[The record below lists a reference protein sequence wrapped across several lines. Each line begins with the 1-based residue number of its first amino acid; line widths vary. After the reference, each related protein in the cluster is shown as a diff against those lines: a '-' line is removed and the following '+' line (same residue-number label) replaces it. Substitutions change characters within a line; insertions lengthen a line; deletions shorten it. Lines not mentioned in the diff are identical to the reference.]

1 MRWLSRGSPC
11 YNQRMKKTL
20 ILILLAVLLISSCTV
35 IEERQ
40 QERAFVAQTSTA
52 ELWTKTPTHTAT
64 FTPTTTF
71 TPTFTAT
78 FTPTFTATS
87 TLTPTITETPTITP
101 TETPTLT
108 PTPSLPT
115 FTVKMNAH
123 CRYGPAKAYLHAADL
138 LIGDTG
144 VVGNRYAN
152 SWWLLIK
159 PDKQDYWCWAS
170 PSVLEIEG
178 DTSQLLYI
186 EPNLQ
191 AVGSNMYGPPQ
202 NVVATRKGDEVTIT
216 WDELWMTEDDDRG
229 FLLEMFVCQ
238 DGHYIWWP
246 ASTPNYWTNSYTV
259 KDEAGCHSPS
269 WGRVYTVEKHGFS
282 TPVDIAWPAP

>member
-1 MRWLSRGSPC
+1 MLKFHKP
-11 YNQRMKKTL
+11 L
-20 ILILLAVLLISSCTV
+20 ILTFLAVFLISGCSV

-52 ELWTKTPTHTAT
+52 EMWTETPTNTAT
-64 FTPTTTF
+64 FTPTMTA
-71 TPTFTAT
+71 TAT
-78 FTPTFTATS
+78 FTPTFTATLTATA
-87 TLTPTITETPTITP
+87 TLTPTVTETPTVTP

-144 VVGNRYAN
+144 VVGNRYTN
-152 SWWLLIK
+152 SNWLLIK
-159 PDKQDYWCWAS
+159 PDKQKYWCWAS
-170 PSVLEIEG
+170 PSVLEITG
-178 DTSQLLYI
+178 DVTTLLYT

-202 NVVATRKGDEVTIT
+202 NVVATRKGNEVTIT

-238 DGHYIWWP
+238 DGRYLWWP

-259 KDEAGCHSPS
+259 RDEAGCPFQS
-269 WGRVYTVEKHGFS
+269 WGRIYTVEKHGFS
-282 TPVDIAWPAP
+282 TPVNFAWPAP